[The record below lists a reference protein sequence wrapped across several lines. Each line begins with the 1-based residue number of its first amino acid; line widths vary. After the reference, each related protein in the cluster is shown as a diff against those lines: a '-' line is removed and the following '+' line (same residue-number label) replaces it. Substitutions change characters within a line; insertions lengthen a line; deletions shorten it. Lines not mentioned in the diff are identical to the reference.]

1 MAVEMRSWIWRGQ
14 TCLDSIIRELWSR
27 VMLSLESYARM
38 LVPMLKNSPIVL
50 DLNTK
55 RMLLTKFGNIA
66 IKSSLSLDKGRSCLS
81 YHFLYVRSVAM
92 LYIQFFLQ
100 DALFEH
106 I

>member
-27 VMLSLESYARM
+27 VMLPLESYARM

-55 RMLLTKFGNIA
+55 RMLLTKFGNTA
-66 IKSSLSLDKGRSCLS
+66 IKRSLSLDKGRD
-81 YHFLYVRSVAM
+81 HV
-92 LYIQFFLQ
+92 
-100 DALFEH
+100 
-106 I
+106 